1 MMEETTRIVFA
12 LGQAVLAQDSWGQ
25 GYATEALEA
34 IVMLARCL
42 QLKEL
47 NAECHADNV
56 VSQHILTKCG
66 FQRLDDKTRAI
77 VFPNLGN
84 EEPQPVLRF
93 VHYLTQD

>member
-1 MMEETTRIVFA
+1 M
-12 LGQAVLAQDSWGQ
+12 LAQDSWGQ

-47 NAECHADNV
+47 HAECHADNV

-77 VFPNLGN
+77 VFPNLGYD
-84 EEPQPVLRF
+84 EPQPVLRF